1 MTNRSAQDSGLP
13 VAEEAKADRG
23 TVIPLFEEEA
33 TVARS
38 VVETARVQVS
48 RVTHT
53 HQQLVD
59 ELLEHEKV
67 EVERIAIDRP
77 VETIPP
83 IRREG
88 NVTIIPVVEE
98 VLKVERRLVL
108 KEEVHI
114 RRVKQTERYQETV
127 TLRRQKAQISRTPLD
142 QAASADNVAQPNFRQ
157 PRKEITMSAY
167 EKIVTLFDTAEHA
180 QVASTNL
187 QHAGFEANEISI
199 VGGDELPKSANALRE
214 PGLWHRLFG
223 SDIEQH
229 EATVYA
235 KAVESGGVVLTLR
248 AHEEDIPKAMGILNQ
263 HNLVDVKDRAVD
275 TGVLSKET
283 AAAIAAP
290 AAAATAVALPA
301 KPVTSDLGKDQVIRL
316 AEEHLEVGKR
326 LVEQGTTR
334 IRRFVTEKP
343 VEEQVTLHEE
353 HAEVVRRAISD
364 PNYVKDIDWSDT
376 MVEVRE
382 TAEEAV
388 VSKSAH
394 IAEEVVV
401 GKTGSDHVETVH
413 DTVRRQQVEVEHVA
427 ADNARKA

>member
-1 MTNRSAQDSGLP
+1 
-13 VAEEAKADRG
+13 
-23 TVIPLFEEEA
+23 
-33 TVARS
+33 
-38 VVETARVQVS
+38 
-48 RVTHT
+48 
-53 HQQLVD
+53 
-59 ELLEHEKV
+59 
-67 EVERIAIDRP
+67 
-77 VETIPP
+77 
-83 IRREG
+83 
-88 NVTIIPVVEE
+88 
-98 VLKVERRLVL
+98 
-108 KEEVHI
+108 
-114 RRVKQTERYQETV
+114 
-127 TLRRQKAQISRTPLD
+127 
-142 QAASADNVAQPNFRQ
+142 
-157 PRKEITMSAY
+157 MSAY
-167 EKIVTLFDTAEHA
+167 EKVVTLFDTADHA
-180 QVASTNL
+180 QVAKTNL
-187 QHAGFEANEISI
+187 QHAGFEADEISI
-199 VGGDELPKSANALRE
+199 VSGNELPKSASALRE

-223 SDIEQH
+223 NEIEEH

-248 AHEEDIPKAMGILNQ
+248 ADQEEVPKAMGILNQ

-283 AAAIAAP
+283 AAAIAVP
-290 AAAATAVALPA
+290 AAAVAAAVPS

-316 AEEHLEVGKR
+316 AEEHLDVGKR

-388 VSKSAH
+388 VSKSAR

-401 GKTGSDHVETVH
+401 GKTGSDHVETVR
-413 DTVRRQQVEVEHVA
+413 DTVRRQQVEVERVA
-427 ADNARKA
+427 VDAAPKA